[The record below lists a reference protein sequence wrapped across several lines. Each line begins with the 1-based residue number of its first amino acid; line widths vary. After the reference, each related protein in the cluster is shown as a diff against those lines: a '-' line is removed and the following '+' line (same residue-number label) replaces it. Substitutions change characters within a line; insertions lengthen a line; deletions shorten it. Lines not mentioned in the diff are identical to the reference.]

1 MNLSVKKNTLAI
13 SALVITALVIVL
25 LISSPS
31 QATGTLVDGSG
42 DLFKAK
48 CAACHGPDGSG
59 GTPMGKKFNL
69 RDLRSAEVQKQSDV
83 QLSSIV
89 AKGKD
94 KMPAFE
100 KSLAADQI
108 KQLVTHVRE
117 LGKKR

>member
-1 MNLSVKKNTLAI
+1 MNLSAKKKILVI
-13 SALVITALVIVL
+13 SILVITALVMVP

-31 QATGTLVDGSG
+31 HATSALMDGSN

-48 CAACHGPDGSG
+48 CAACHGADGG
-59 GTPMGKKFNL
+59 GSTPMGKKFNL
-69 RDLRSAEVQKQSDV
+69 RDLRSAEVQKQTDA
-83 QLSSIV
+83 QLSNIV

-100 KSLAADQI
+100 KSLGLDQV
-108 KQLVTHVRE
+108 KQLVAHIRE